1 MVGIPI
7 LSEGYSV
14 YIIMQISILPVYSVI
29 SFVSISA
36 KFGICT
42 VVGING
48 TLV

>member
-14 YIIMQISILPVYSVI
+14 YILMQNSLILPVNTVI
-29 SFVSISA
+29 LVVSISA

-42 VVGING
+42 VVGINHK
-48 TLV
+48 